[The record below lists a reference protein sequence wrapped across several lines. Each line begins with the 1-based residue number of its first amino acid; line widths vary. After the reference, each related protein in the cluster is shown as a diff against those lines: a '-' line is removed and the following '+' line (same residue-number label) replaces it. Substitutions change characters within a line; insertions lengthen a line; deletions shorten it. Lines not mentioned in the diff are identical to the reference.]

1 MAVKEEEQDLD
12 LDIDQTGKSKKKL
25 LIIILIIVILMVG
38 GSVAAYF
45 LLSGDDKADEKGEHK
60 DANATP
66 VKAAAIYFTLHPTFV
81 INFEDTSKARY
92 FQIDIAVMSRDQHS
106 ISLVEEHS
114 PVIRNNIITILSS
127 QNYTELSTREGKQ
140 KLNGELLKSINA
152 TVAAEVATST
162 PHVNEGEEEKKQ
174 EHASA
179 PVDAEHAYIEA
190 IYFTSFVMQ

>member
-12 LDIDQTGKSKKKL
+12 LDIDQAGKSKKKL

-38 GSVAAYF
+38 GSVTAYF

-60 DANATP
+60 DVNATP
-66 VKAAAIYFTLHPTFV
+66 TKAAAIYFTMHPTFV
-81 INFEDTSKARY
+81 INFEETSKAQY
-92 FQIDIAVMSRDQHS
+92 FQIDISVMSRDQHS

-114 PVIRNNIITILSS
+114 PVIRNNFITILSG

-140 KLNGELLKSINA
+140 KLNGELLKSINSTIA
-152 TVAAEVATST
+152 TEVATST
-162 PHVNEGEEEKKQ
+162 PDVEEDEEDKKQ
-174 EHASA
+174 EHEAA
-179 PVDAEHAYIEA
+179 PIAAEHAYIEA